1 MHRGEWLECSRR
13 DRAANCLRGIVHMK
27 KNASLLT
34 LVLTFIAMNA
44 LVHLSPALADEKTIS
59 GTVSVAKD
67 DDGKPTS
74 VAVSSEDGTKYS
86 IDLDDNGKKIAADL
100 DGKKVTLKGDVKE
113 KDNKLWVTVT
123 EFKKSDE

>member
-1 MHRGEWLECSRR
+1 
-13 DRAANCLRGIVHMK
+13 MK

-34 LVLTFIAMNA
+34 LVLAFIAMNA

-59 GTVSVAKD
+59 GTISVAKD

-74 VAVSSEDGTKYS
+74 VAVSAEDGTKYS